1 MHGKDKIKEEVWI
14 DKEVLVHD
22 VEEHMQKNIVEL
34 EKLFVDGL
42 GLDLS
47 FMLSRRNLHHPI
59 IAGEKIK
66 KNEWLNCITN
76 KSKGIHSNIIQNDIS
91 LADTIHQ

>member
-1 MHGKDKIKEEVWI
+1 MWI
-14 DKEVLVHD
+14 DKDVLVHD

-59 IAGEKIK
+59 IAGEK
-66 KNEWLNCITN
+66 
-76 KSKGIHSNIIQNDIS
+76 
-91 LADTIHQ
+91 